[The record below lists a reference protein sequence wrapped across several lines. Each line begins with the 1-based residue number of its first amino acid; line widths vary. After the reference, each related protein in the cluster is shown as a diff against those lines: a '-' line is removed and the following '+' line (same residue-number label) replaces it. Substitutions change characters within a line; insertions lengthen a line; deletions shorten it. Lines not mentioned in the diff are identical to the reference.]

1 MRHNKTFGKNGGNH
15 TPFHGVHLANS
26 GEIVNELNAPI
37 CCIDIDGVPPIIR
50 EGNADMLLRVLNG
63 YDALLQVAQAARAIA
78 DDLRTRYSPVSA
90 EAKTALTKTLSDLQR
105 FEDI

>member
-15 TPFHGVHLANS
+15 TPFHGVHLGNS
-26 GEIVNELNAPI
+26 GEIVNELNVPI
-37 CCIDIDGVPPIIR
+37 CCIDIGGTPSIIR

-63 YDALLQVAQAARAIA
+63 YDALLEVAKAARGIA
-78 DDLRTRYSPVSA
+78 DDLGTRYGPVSA
-90 EAKTALTKTLSDLQR
+90 EAKMALTKTLSDLQR